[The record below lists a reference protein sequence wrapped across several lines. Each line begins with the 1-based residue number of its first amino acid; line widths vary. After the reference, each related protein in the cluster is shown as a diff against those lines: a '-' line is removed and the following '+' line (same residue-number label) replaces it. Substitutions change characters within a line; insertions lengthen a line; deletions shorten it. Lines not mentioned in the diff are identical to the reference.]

1 MNKKL
6 ISQSWLKKALDDLEW
21 TKANIREKVYYG
33 ACFTA
38 QQSVEKALKGYLLSK
53 GKIARKIH
61 DVGAL
66 LEECSK
72 FDKTFGSMREIILP
86 LADYYIQTKDLIASI

>member
-21 TKANIREKVYYG
+21 TKANIREKVYY
-33 ACFTA
+33 
-38 QQSVEKALKGYLLSK
+38 
-53 GKIARKIH
+53 

-66 LEECSK
+66 LEECNK
-72 FDKTFGSMREIILP
+72 LDKTFGSMRETILP
-86 LADYYIQTKDLIASI
+86 LADYYIQTRYPDISEFIGYDGKKAADALERASKLLGFVQQKI